1 MSSKDEILIKITPK
15 QDKFVKALINGM
27 SQRQAYK
34 FAYDAKNM
42 KDTTIDSK
50 ACILIKKE
58 NVNKYYNKLIS
69 EANKEIINNISNINQ
84 NLINKIKK

>member
-15 QDKFVKALINGM
+15 QNKFVKALISGM

-42 KDTTIDSK
+42 KDATIDSK
-50 ACILIKKE
+50 ACILIKK
-58 NVNKYYNKLIS
+58 Y
-69 EANKEIINNISNINQ
+69 
-84 NLINKIKK
+84 